1 MYLFVFATSETSIGL
16 ALITLKNAI
25 NSSITIN
32 NHFFK
37 NYFFLR
43 KRLAKKINSIK
54 L

>member
-16 ALITLKNAI
+16 ALIAFKNAI
-25 NSSITIN
+25 NGSITVN

-43 KRLAKKINSIK
+43 KRLSKKINSTK